1 MGNKQKSRIDTSGD
15 ADPFGYNPFGS
26 LPVSGLSAP
35 SSNPSAGTAFTP
47 EPPDIPSHK
56 DRVLR
61 VRREK
66 KGRAG
71 KTVTIVYGTDELP
84 SIKAA
89 EILAKLKKAL
99 ACGGAVEDGCL
110 ILQGDQPERVCAL
123 LNEQGFRSIRSG
135 G

>member
-1 MGNKQKSRIDTSGD
+1 MGSKQKSRIDTSGD
-15 ADPFGYNPFGS
+15 ADSFGYNPFGS
-26 LPVSGLSAP
+26 LPGSGLSVPAF
-35 SSNPSAGTAFTP
+35 NPPAGSAFTP
-47 EPPDIPSHK
+47 GKPDHPDHK
-56 DRVLR
+56 DQILR

-71 KTVTIVYGTDELP
+71 KTVTIVYGTDALP
-84 SIKAA
+84 SNAA
-89 EILAKLKKAL
+89 PEVLAKLKKAL

-110 ILQGDQPERVCAL
+110 ILQGDQPDRVCAL

>member
-15 ADPFGYNPFGS
+15 TDPFGHNPFGS
-26 LPVSGLSAP
+26 LPGSGLSAP
-35 SSNPSAGTAFTP
+35 ASNPSASTSFTP
-47 EPPDIPSHK
+47 EQPDSPAHK
-56 DRVLR
+56 DQILR

-71 KTVTIVYGTDELP
+71 KTVTIVYGTDALP

-110 ILQGDQPERVCAL
+110 ILQGDQPDRVCAL
-123 LNEQGFRSIRSG
+123 LKELGFRSIRSG

>member
-1 MGNKQKSRIDTSGD
+1 MGNKHKSRIDTSGE
-15 ADPFGYNPFGS
+15 ADPFGYNPFES
-26 LPVSGLSAP
+26 LPVSGLSAQAA
-35 SSNPSAGTAFTP
+35 STACAP
-47 EPPDIPSHK
+47 VQPDIPDHK
-56 DRVLR
+56 DRILR

-71 KTVTIVYGTDELP
+71 KTVTIVYGTDALP
-84 SIKAA
+84 SITAA

-110 ILQGDQPERVCAL
+110 ILQGDQPDRVCAL